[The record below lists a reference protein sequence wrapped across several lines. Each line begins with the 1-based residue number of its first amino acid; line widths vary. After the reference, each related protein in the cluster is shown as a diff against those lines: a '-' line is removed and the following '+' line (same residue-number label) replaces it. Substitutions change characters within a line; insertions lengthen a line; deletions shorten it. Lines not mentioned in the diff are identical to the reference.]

1 MVERF
6 NPVFLHTSPSLKTRG
21 EIADGFSIS
30 TPGLFESK
38 WIVAHDPWVKQD
50 AVLYY
55 LRDSYG
61 LLGQVDI
68 GRLLA
73 ANRSDYAYCSG
84 RNFSKDPLDPE
95 LWNVEHWGSISACA
109 IPIVS

>member
-38 WIVAHDPWVKQD
+38 WIISHDPRMN
-50 AVLYY
+50 ASGVL
-55 LRDSYG
+55 
-61 LLGQVDI
+61 
-68 GRLLA
+68 
-73 ANRSDYAYCSG
+73 
-84 RNFSKDPLDPE
+84 
-95 LWNVEHWGSISACA
+95 
-109 IPIVS
+109 